1 MKNIKTYL
9 KKNGFF
15 VFLLTVILLIII
27 ALSVYIFVNTQA
39 QQEPVK
45 PVVTTPEPAP
55 AKTTAEITQFE
66 GEYRKDLRYIDVT
79 WSYEKHSSTINSV
92 ELYINNTYVD
102 NVSDYSG
109 YQISKDAYN
118 YATGENV
125 LRLIL
130 NLSNGKTVEKRQRFL
145 LIMWSVWSKARKA
158 GWQCHGGNTEISV

>member
-39 QQEPVK
+39 QQEPAK
-45 PVVTTPEPAP
+45 PAVTTPDPAP

-66 GEYRKDLRYIDVT
+66 GEYRKDLRYIDVS
-79 WSYEKHSSTINSV
+79 WSYEKHTSTISSV

-102 NVSDYSG
+102 NVSDYSS

-130 NLSNGKTVEKRQRFL
+130 NLSNGKTVEKRPRFL
-145 LIMWSVWSKARKA
+145 SIM
-158 GWQCHGGNTEISV
+158 

>member
-66 GEYRKDLRYIDVT
+66 GEYRK
-79 WSYEKHSSTINSV
+79 V
-92 ELYINNTYVD
+92 ELLGEAYFSVHKDNGRKFLVD
-102 NVSDYSG
+102 VG
-109 YQISKDAYN
+109 
-118 YATGENV
+118 
-125 LRLIL
+125 
-130 NLSNGKTVEKRQRFL
+130 
-145 LIMWSVWSKARKA
+145 
-158 GWQCHGGNTEISV
+158 